1 MRVLHVLHTSLPVVA
16 GYTIRSRCI
25 LEHLGRLGCELAVVS
40 SAQHPNGETLFE
52 IVQGIPHFRTE
63 NPRRKLPSPAKELQS
78 MWSLQA
84 KLSSVVHQWKP
95 DVIHAHSPM
104 LVGLPALQVAR
115 SKRIPLVYEVRD
127 LWENASV
134 DRGKFAADS
143 PFYRAAQLM
152 ETAVFRRAQAVVTI
166 CASLRDEIA
175 PRVAGPLHVVD
186 NGFEASSFVPRAKN
200 PEVMQRWGLNDRRV
214 IGYVGTFQPYEGLD
228 LLIRA
233 MPKVLQQVPNAH
245 LLITGAGGVQS
256 ELERLSSELGMQQH
270 VTFTG
275 RVPHQDVFDLYAA
288 ADVLAYP
295 RISTRTTRITTP
307 LKPVEAMAMEKP
319 VVVSDL
325 PAMRELVRADETGLL
340 FRHGDCDDLARAL
353 AELLGNPERCER
365 IGQQARAHVLEA
377 RQWGRLVERYI
388 PIYEQARASMQ

>member
-1 MRVLHVLHTSLPVVA
+1 MRVLHVLHTSMPVVA

-52 IVQGIPHFRTE
+52 IIDGIPHFRTE
-63 NPRRKLPSPAKELQS
+63 NPRHRLPSPAKELQS
-78 MWSLQA
+78 MWSLQT

-104 LVGLPALQVAR
+104 LVGLPALKVAR
-115 SKRIPLVYEVRD
+115 FNRIPLVYEVRD

-143 PFYRAAQLM
+143 PFYKAAQLM

-166 CASLRDEIA
+166 CESLRNEIA
-175 PRVAGPLHVVD
+175 PRVAGSLHVVD
-186 NGFEASSFVPRAKN
+186 NGFDASSFLPRPKN
-200 PEVMQRWGLNDRRV
+200 AEVMHRWGLTDCRI

-233 MPKVLQQVPNAH
+233 MPEVLQKIPNAH
-245 LLITGAGGVQS
+245 LLITGAGGVQP
-256 ELERLSSELGMQQH
+256 ELERISSELNLQQH

-288 ADVLAYP
+288 ADVFAYP

-307 LKPVEAMAMEKP
+307 LKPVEAMAMQKP

-325 PAMRELVRADETGLL
+325 PAMRELVRPDETGLL
-340 FRHGDCDDLARAL
+340 FRHGDCADLARAL
-353 AELLGNPERCER
+353 AELLSNPERCEQM
-365 IGQQARAHVLEA
+365 GQQARKHVLEA
-377 RQWGRLVERYI
+377 RQWGKLVERYV
-388 PIYEQARASMQ
+388 PIYEQVRSS